1 MCTGWPHSAPE
12 CFAIA
17 VTLLVFQLK
26 VPSVAATHSTGPLAA
41 APPAGL
47 PLAAAVNAILATPT
61 GMSADSDRP
70 HPRLPPPTRPHRPD
84 PGQGETT
91 MHVDPQVIDLATR
104 IQRRRDFAA
113 HVTGFLSG
121 AIVLASLLLAGVS
134 GIGLYIATLLTWA
147 TALSFQHFR
156 HVLRGPVTAE
166 AVRAEAS
173 RLGRDPEPNDQG
185 RTQLSGR
192 T

>member
-1 MCTGWPHSAPE
+1 
-12 CFAIA
+12 
-17 VTLLVFQLK
+17 
-26 VPSVAATHSTGPLAA
+26 
-41 APPAGL
+41 
-47 PLAAAVNAILATPT
+47 
-61 GMSADSDRP
+61 
-70 HPRLPPPTRPHRPD
+70 
-84 PGQGETT
+84 

-156 HVLRGPVTAE
+156 HVLRGPVTTAAVQAE
-166 AVRAEAS
+166 ATRLSAAQSPDTAPGRA
-173 RLGRDPEPNDQG
+173 
-185 RTQLSGR
+185 
-192 T
+192 